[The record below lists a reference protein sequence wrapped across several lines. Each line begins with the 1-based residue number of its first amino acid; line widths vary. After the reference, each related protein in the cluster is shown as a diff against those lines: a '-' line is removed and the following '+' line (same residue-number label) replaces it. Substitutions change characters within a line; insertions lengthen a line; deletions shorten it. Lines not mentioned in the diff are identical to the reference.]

1 MEISDE
7 HKRNIKDIIKNED
20 KLEVLSHKLKLYL
33 LKNREYFDGL
43 ISSMDV
49 AWLVRTIILSIKNK
63 KA

>member
-20 KLEVLSHKLKLYL
+20 KLEVLSHKLKLYFL
-33 LKNREYFDGL
+33 ENREYFDGL

-49 AWLVRTIILSIKNK
+49 AWLVKTIILNIKK